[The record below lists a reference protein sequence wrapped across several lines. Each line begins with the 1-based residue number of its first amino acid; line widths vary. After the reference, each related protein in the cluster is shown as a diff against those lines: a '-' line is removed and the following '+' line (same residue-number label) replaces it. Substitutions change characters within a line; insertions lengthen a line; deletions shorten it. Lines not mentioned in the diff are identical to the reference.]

1 MNEEPVG
8 KPRSIALLGM
18 ELSLG
23 FLKGILLVVLLA
35 LIFRMLIIQPF
46 VVIGRSMEPNFH
58 DRDYLVIDK
67 LTYRFRAPKRG
78 EVIIFHPKPTPQESY
93 IKRIVGLPGETV
105 EVKSG
110 KVFINDKSL
119 SENYTL
125 SDTSVPLNRD
135 YPKTRLGT
143 EEYFVFGD
151 NRDHSS
157 DSREIGAVP
166 RVNIQGRVAIVL
178 LPIKNFKLPYVP
190 SFGF

>member
-1 MNEEPVG
+1 MNEEPVS
-8 KPRSIALLGM
+8 KPRSIVLLGV

-35 LIFRMLIIQPF
+35 LVFRVLIVQPF

-110 KVFINDKSL
+110 KVFINDKPL
-119 SENYTL
+119 SENYTR
-125 SDTSVPLNRD
+125 SEEHTS
-135 YPKTRLGT
+135 
-143 EEYFVFGD
+143 
-151 NRDHSS
+151 
-157 DSREIGAVP
+157 
-166 RVNIQGRVAIVL
+166 
-178 LPIKNFKLPYVP
+178 
-190 SFGF
+190 